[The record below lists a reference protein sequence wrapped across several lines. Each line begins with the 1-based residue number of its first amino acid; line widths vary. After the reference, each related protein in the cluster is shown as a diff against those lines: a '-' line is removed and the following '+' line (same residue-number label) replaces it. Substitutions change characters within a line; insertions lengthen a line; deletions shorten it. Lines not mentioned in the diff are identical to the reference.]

1 MTLSDVFTVTSFL
14 LKGAASLIWATLPF
28 SLAFGMEAGRSVAE
42 DQPRIVAFGDSLT
55 SGLGVAAEEAYPAQ
69 LQRRLDA
76 TGFHYRVI
84 NAGVSGDTTAGGL
97 RRVVWALSSK
107 PTIVI
112 LELGGNDGLR
122 GLSLAETKNN
132 LERIIQQFQKAS
144 VTVILAGMKL
154 PPNYGV
160 EYTKAFEAIYPA
172 LARQYDL
179 KLIPFFL
186 DGIAGSA
193 ELNQAD
199 GIHPT
204 AKGYRI
210 IVGKVLEA
218 VKPLL
223 KK

>member
-1 MTLSDVFTVTSFL
+1 MTLSDVFTATSF
-14 LKGAASLIWATLPF
+14 LIWATLPL
-28 SLAFGMEAGRSVAE
+28 SVAFGVEPGRSVAE
-42 DQPRIVAFGDSLT
+42 DRPRIVAFGDSLT
-55 SGLGVAAEEAYPAQ
+55 SGLGVAAEDAYPAQ

-97 RRVVWALSSK
+97 RRVAWALNSK

-122 GLSLAETKNN
+122 GLSLAETKSN
-132 LERIIQQFQKAS
+132 LERIIEQFQRAS
-144 VTVILAGMKL
+144 VTVVLAGMKL

-160 EYTKAFEAIYPA
+160 EYTRSFEAIYPV
-172 LARQYDL
+172 LARQYHL

-186 DGIAGSA
+186 DGIAGST

-204 AKGYRI
+204 AEGYRI
-210 IVGKVLEA
+210 IVGKVLET
-218 VKPLL
+218 VQPLL